1 MNLREKLASKK
12 TKLAVTK
19 EKIKDHPA
27 NISDYEDGSMLRVD
41 IELITPNPDQ
51 PRHYFNPDTLEELS
65 QSIKQKGVLQ
75 PVIIRKGNDG
85 KVLLIA
91 GERRYRAA
99 KMAGL
104 KKIPAILSK
113 GNPLEIAII
122 ENLQRENLSPIEEAE
137 ALERLMKE
145 FNYTQEQLA
154 KVIGKGR
161 STITEILSLN
171 KLPDDL
177 RDQCRESDKYPRRL
191 LLEVSK
197 QKSASDMT
205 SLFDKINNDNLD
217 TKTVR
222 SITRNKQE
230 IPRKSH
236 TEIALEQVHKLIN
249 SILKVDL
256 KTIDK
261 DEKKQLS
268 KALKEL
274 IKTWEKQGL

>member
-27 NISDYEDGSMLRVD
+27 NISDYEDGSMLSVD

-85 KVLLIA
+85 QVLLIA

-137 ALERLMKE
+137 ALARLMKE
-145 FNYTQEQLA
+145 FEYTQEQLA

-161 STITEILSLN
+161 STIAEILSLN

-197 QKSASDMT
+197 QKSESDMT

-217 TKTVR
+217 SKTVR
-222 SITRNKQE
+222 SITRNKPE
-230 IPRKSH
+230 TPRKSH
-236 TEIALEQVHKLIN
+236 AEVALEQVHKLIN

-274 IKTWEKQGL
+274 TKTWEKQGL